1 MNLRARQADC
11 GRQADSGKTTT
22 RVERQANCAPKA
34 YSGKPTAACR
44 QPEWS
49 GKPTAAGRP
58 TAARRLPVG
67 SGNADSGPKAYG
79 GKTDCPE
86 GSGKADSGP
95 KANCGKADSPL
106 LKLNLNRARGR
117 GQRLSWAGG
126 SPRGRSQQSV
136 CQQSPLARGVLRG
149 RRQRTGRQ
157 QSPLEA
163 WWGVAEASSPSQ
175 QSSMCPLF

>member
-1 MNLRARQADC
+1 MLSVSLLLGVIVYGSFENLELLNIARGCPCFINTTEHANKYVLEVSNFAFAGAASRLRPEGRQ
-11 GRQADSGKTTT
+11 RQADSGMPTT
-22 RVERQANCAPKA
+22 RVERQANCGPKA

-95 KANCGKADSPL
+95 KANCGKADSP
-106 LKLNLNRARGR
+106 
-117 GQRLSWAGG
+117 
-126 SPRGRSQQSV
+126 
-136 CQQSPLARGVLRG
+136 
-149 RRQRTGRQ
+149 
-157 QSPLEA
+157 
-163 WWGVAEASSPSQ
+163 
-175 QSSMCPLF
+175 F